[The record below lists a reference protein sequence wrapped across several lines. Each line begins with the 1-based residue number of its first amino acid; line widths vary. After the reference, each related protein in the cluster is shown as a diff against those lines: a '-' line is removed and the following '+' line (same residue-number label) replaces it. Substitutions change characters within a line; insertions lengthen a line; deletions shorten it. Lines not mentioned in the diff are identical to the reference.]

1 MCLGAFPLCGGKDM
15 CRGKH
20 NDYKN
25 QYPRAVIPD
34 RGIAALFSSAKFY
47 IFLHKTLFALIN
59 GRSVCFFDFLADKP
73 PKQWEC
79 YIGKYP

>member
-25 QYPRAVIPD
+25 QYLRAVIPD
-34 RGIAALFSSAKFY
+34 WGIAALFRSTYFY
-47 IFLHKTLFALIN
+47 IIVYETLCNYALLQ
-59 GRSVCFFDFLADKP
+59 SVSFFDFLADKP